1 MGDPIGTGVVTGAVT
16 RIYTPHTGTFR
27 KGKPGGPGRPRGAR
41 NRVGAELAKEILQAA
56 ADTGFMVR
64 DEHGNWKASNEGGVR
79 GYLRWATINEG
90 RLPRCMPQVFGP
102 TRGGRPAGL
111 RLERY
116 TLGFLKRKPAQD
128 HDHSSAVLTVLQG
141 CPTPK
146 RPRTRP

>member
-64 DEHGNWKASNEGGVR
+64 DEHGNWKASNEGASTVICRDACRRFLARPGAAGRQVSGWSVTR
-79 GYLRWATINEG
+79 WGSSSGSRLRTTI
-90 RLPRCMPQVFGP
+90 
-102 TRGGRPAGL
+102 
-111 RLERY
+111 
-116 TLGFLKRKPAQD
+116 TLQLF
-128 HDHSSAVLTVLQG
+128 
-141 CPTPK
+141 
-146 RPRTRP
+146 